1 MSLYSRVTYYTNIV
15 LLELQFAQWK
25 HNYHK
30 SKLGAYL
37 CMWIHLQWT
46 QCCTRSHNSQQCWY
60 RLHSCHIHPILWRA
74 REHLKQ
80 VIQLNFYVVRTQS
93 HDTTHSKVHV
103 IMVKVLQN
111 ILYSCFTSTDRSI
124 AFKPCPTHADEAP
137 ISVIAFSIRIT
148 WKLQFTLIDVCR
160 FQE

>member
-46 QCCTRSHNSQQCWY
+46 QCCKCSHNSQQCWY
-60 RLHSCHIHPILWRA
+60 RLHSCHIHPILWHT

-80 VIQLNFYVVRTQS
+80 VRYIVKTDSYMKILMVNY
-93 HDTTHSKVHV
+93 VHV
-103 IMVKVLQN
+103 VMVKQ
-111 ILYSCFTSTDRSI
+111 
-124 AFKPCPTHADEAP
+124 
-137 ISVIAFSIRIT
+137 
-148 WKLQFTLIDVCR
+148 
-160 FQE
+160 